1 MDNKDKFGD
10 EIYSSIK
17 SYFNTLSHSGYK
29 PYKEAIK
36 LSILI
41 FLEELLYG
49 PMSVYIT
56 DDDYRA
62 ITKALYCLYGTCMIP
77 FPAYLDEVAEV
88 QNSSP
93 NKYRISEDGILRVTE
108 GSQFR
113 SVLK

>member
-17 SYFNTLSHSGYK
+17 SYFNALSHSGYK
-29 PYKEAIK
+29 SYKETIK

-56 DDDYRA
+56 EDDYRD
-62 ITKALYCLYGTCMIP
+62 IIRALYCLYGTCVIP
-77 FPAYLDEVAEV
+77 FPSYLQEVSKVRKSAI
-88 QNSSP
+88 
-93 NKYRISEDGILRVTE
+93 NKYRISEDGILRTTE
-108 GSQFR
+108 DSLFR
-113 SVLK
+113 SAL